1 MQTVTLPYP
10 PSANRYVRHTVN
22 GSYRTREANAY
33 RRQAQLMAMA
43 AGMRVRHFGPV
54 AIRAVLHPRL
64 TKRGTASEVRVDLDN
79 CLKVA
84 LDALQGIAFE
94 NDRQVTR
101 IVLEVGYPLDG
112 GGLTVE
118 VAEWGGA

>member
-1 MQTVTLPYP
+1 MQAVTLPYP
-10 PSANRYVRHTVN
+10 PSANRYVRHTVK
-22 GSYRTREANAY
+22 GSYRTSEANAY

-43 AGMRVRHFGPV
+43 AGMRQRHFGPV
-54 AIRAVLHPRL
+54 EIRATLHPKL
-64 TKRGTASEVRVDLDN
+64 TKKGVASEVRIDLDN

-94 NDRQVTR
+94 NDKQVTR
-101 IVLEVGYPLDG
+101 IVLEVGEPLDI

-118 VAEWGGA
+118 VS